1 LSESLQRLQ
10 EAIGYRFRDPQLL
23 TQALTHRSC
32 GAPHNERLEFLG
44 DGLLNFAI
52 GEAVFATRARAN
64 EGEMSRLRASLVR
77 GDKLAVIARRLDLGD
92 SLHLGSG
99 ELKSGGYRRD
109 SILGDAVEALLA
121 AVYLDGGFEAARA
134 VCLHLFAPELESL
147 PDAVAEKDAKT
158 RLQETLQADG
168 RPLPEYLLLEESGP
182 PHQRRFHVRCRLIDD
197 GREADAE
204 GAGRKVAEQR
214 AAERMLALLADGG
227 AADA

>member
-1 LSESLQRLQ
+1 LTESLQRLQ

-44 DGLLNFAI
+44 DGLLNFVI

-77 GDKLAVIARRLDLGD
+77 GDTLAVIARRLEFGD

-134 VCLHLFAPELESL
+134 VCLRLFAPELESL

-197 GREADAE
+197 GRETDAQ

-214 AAERMLALLADGG
+214 AAERMLALLAGG
-227 AADA
+227 GSADA

>member
-1 LSESLQRLQ
+1 
-10 EAIGYRFRDPQLL
+10 
-23 TQALTHRSC
+23 
-32 GAPHNERLEFLG
+32 
-44 DGLLNFAI
+44 
-52 GEAVFATRARAN
+52 
-64 EGEMSRLRASLVR
+64 MSRLRASLVR
-77 GDKLAVIARRLDLGD
+77 GDTLAVIARRLDLGD

-197 GREADAE
+197 GRETDAE

-214 AAERMLALLADGG
+214 AAERMLVLLADGG
-227 AADA
+227 PADA